1 MSRTRSSVIADSTK
15 NLWGRDFALVPDGLS
30 EGDVTAFVEEIISRH
45 KDADE
50 RLEHID
56 SLHRLATDTLR
67 EAQELAELHKSEGRK
82 KADDDA
88 QVLITEATERAR
100 SIIEFA
106 EKEARELKQE
116 AKTESEREAASAILV
131 AETKARELIVSAQAS
146 AQRRLNDAQDQ
157 PLATASP
164 RPESLIQGQTQP
176 EPTPTGGQKTQHTF
190 RWNAVTGATRY
201 GLYLC
206 RPPYG
211 KDDFVYVKEDLT
223 ETSLI
228 LPIDLEPN
236 VIYKWTIR
244 AGNAKGW
251 GKPNPFKEYPA

>member
-1 MSRTRSSVIADSTK
+1 MK

-45 KDADE
+45 KDPEE

-82 KADDDA
+82 KADDEA
-88 QVLITEATERAR
+88 QVVITDATERAR
-100 SIIEFA
+100 TIIEFA
-106 EKEARELKQE
+106 ETQARELRQE
-116 AKTESEREAASAILV
+116 AKTDSEREAASAMLV
-131 AETKARELIVSAQAS
+131 AEIKAKELIVSAQAS
-146 AQRRLNDAQDQ
+146 AQRRINDAQDFPSTQ
-157 PLATASP
+157 PVAASP
-164 RPESLIQGQTQP
+164 QSGGLTQGQTT
-176 EPTPTGGQKTQHTF
+176 PTPNSGPKTQHTF
-190 RWNAVTGATRY
+190 RWNAVPGATRY

-206 RPPYG
+206 SPPYG
-211 KDDFVYVKEDLT
+211 KEDFVYVKEDLT

-228 LPIDLEPN
+228 LPIDLEPS